1 MQNNRRPFPLIADD
15 EPVIVPDRQ
24 MQLYENE
31 DLITH
36 IRGNYSDKVY
46 QESTQ
51 PPVPKPAMRRG
62 SFYTRQSQPV
72 PQQRETSKAREEA
85 RKDIKQKRQVFVEKE
100 PMSTGLMS
108 KARLKPSVKPATNA
122 LSQASKVL
130 EQDEYI
136 LAELPKVYNQ
146 PNNTAN
152 KQVRKNSYDFL
163 KKSQIYNKQEYQ
175 SQRERRVAQEL
186 NLTRFED

>member
-1 MQNNRRPFPLIADD
+1 MENKRRPFPLVADD
-15 EPVIVPDRQ
+15 EPVIVPNRQ

-36 IRGNYSDKVY
+36 IRGNYSEKVY
-46 QESTQ
+46 QETLQ
-51 PPVPKPAMRRG
+51 PAVVKSVMKQA
-62 SFYTRQSQPV
+62 SSYTRLSKPI
-72 PQQRETSKAREEA
+72 PQLRETSKAREEA
-85 RKDIKQKRQVFVEKE
+85 RKDIKQKRQVFVDKE
-100 PMSTGLMS
+100 PLSTGLTS
-108 KARLKPSVKPATNA
+108 KARIKSSAKPVSNA

-130 EQDEYI
+130 EQDLYI

-146 PNNTAN
+146 PNNATN
-152 KQVRKNSYDFL
+152 KQVKKNSYDFL